1 MVNGHLDVTR
11 QNGKEPMSQKRKAGG
26 KKQTSRKAGTG
37 KKSTRKTGKRKTTAK
52 RKATGRQ
59 SASGASSRKRSKRG
73 AGKRSW
79 FSRVFR
85 LGLLLAGVG
94 LGLLIPWTLWLNHL
108 VTTEFEGRKWDL
120 PSRVYARPLELY
132 EGLRLTAAELETE
145 LQAAGYRK
153 LERAEREGTWSGSGG
168 RYLVFRRGFRFD
180 DGLQEPLKLQLRLE
194 GGVVSRLS
202 SPAGGGDLGLVRL
215 DPAEVASIYPL
226 HDEDR
231 TLVSLKDAPELLV
244 TGLQAVEDRN
254 FKHHLGVDPRGI
266 ARAAWAN
273 LRAGG
278 TVQGGST
285 LTQQLVK
292 NYYLSNEQTLPRKV
306 NEALMAL
313 LLEHHYSKADILEA
327 YLNEVFLGQQGNHAI
342 HGFGRASE
350 YYFGQPLG
358 QLEPH
363 QVALLVGMVK
373 GASLYHPRR
382 NPDNARARRNQV
394 LAVFAETGL
403 LTADEAA
410 GYQARPLDVTPR
422 PRFTGNR
429 YPAFLDLVRDQLQRD
444 YREADLRTEGLRI
457 FTTLAP
463 GEQAAAE
470 QAMREGMD
478 ELTQRGL
485 PSDLQGALVLA
496 DVVSG
501 EVRAVVGDRNPN
513 ARGFNRA
520 LNARRQVGSVIKPVV
535 FLSALEHPERYSW
548 LSDIEDEPITLRQA
562 DGSLWSP
569 ANYDNRSHGRV
580 TLLEALTRSYNQAT
594 VRLGVSIG
602 LPEFIDKLEQLG
614 VTRAIPAVPST
625 LLGAVELTPLEVAQ
639 LYQPLAASGYGV
651 PLRSVTAVQTPG
663 GETLKRYPLR
673 LRPLERRDAVA
684 VLNFGMTRVVT
695 EGTASAL
702 PALLGSSVAVAGKTG
717 TTNERRD
724 SWFVGYTRDR
734 LAVAWVGLDDNR
746 PAGVTGSNAAMRVW
760 ARLFRQLPLEPV
772 VLDMPE
778 GAYWTWV
785 DRGEAALSA
794 EGCPNASQMPFV
806 AGSEPS
812 ERTACLERQTDN
824 ESFWSKFFD

>member
-1 MVNGHLDVTR
+1 
-11 QNGKEPMSQKRKAGG
+11 MSQKRKAGG
-26 KKQTSRKAGTG
+26 KK
-37 KKSTRKTGKRKTTAK
+37 
-52 RKATGRQ
+52 
-59 SASGASSRKRSKRG
+59 
-73 AGKRSW
+73 AGKRTAKKTAGKPRKTQRQRAARSSPGKGSRGKANKRSW
-79 FSRVFR
+79 LGRLFR
-85 LGLLLAGVG
+85 LGLLVTGVG
-94 LGLLIPWTLWLNHL
+94 LGLLLPWLLWLNHL

-132 EGLRLTAAELETE
+132 EGLRLTPANLETE

-153 LERAEREGTWSGSGG
+153 LDRADREGTWSGGAGS
-168 RYLVFRRGFRFD
+168 YTVFRRGFRFD
-180 DGLQEPLKLQLRLE
+180 DGRQEALKLQLRLE
-194 GGVVSRLS
+194 AGVVSRLS
-202 SPAGGGDLGLVRL
+202 SPAGGGDLGLIRL
-215 DPAEVASIYPL
+215 DPAEIASIYPL

-231 TLVSLKDAPELLV
+231 TLISLQDAPELLV

-254 FKHHLGVDPRGI
+254 FKHHLGIDPRGI

-273 LRAGG
+273 LRAGS

-292 NYYLSNEQTLPRKV
+292 NYYLSNEQTLPRKA

-313 LLEHHYSKADILEA
+313 LLEWHYSKAAILEA

-382 NPDNARARRNQV
+382 NPENARARRNQV
-394 LAVFAETGL
+394 LSVFAETGL
-403 LTADEAA
+403 LTDEEAQA
-410 GYQARPLDVTPR
+410 YQARSLDVTPR
-422 PRFTGNR
+422 PGFTGNR

-444 YREADLRTEGLRI
+444 YRESDLRTEGLRI

-463 GEQAAAE
+463 TEQAAAE
-470 QAMREGMD
+470 RAMIEGMA

-485 PSDLQGALVLA
+485 PADLQGALVMA

-501 EVRAVVGDRNPN
+501 EVRAVVGDRKPG

-535 FLSALEHPERYSW
+535 YLSALEHPERYSW
-548 LSDIEDEPITLRQA
+548 LSEIEDEPISLRQA

-569 ANYDNRSHGRV
+569 ANYDNQSHGV
-580 TLLEALTRSYNQAT
+580 VSLLEALTRSYNQAT

-602 LPEFIDKLEQLG
+602 LPEFMDKLDQLG
-614 VTRAIPAVPST
+614 VRRDIPAVPAT
-625 LLGAVELTPLEVAQ
+625 LLGAVELTPFEVAQ
-639 LYQPLAASGYGV
+639 LYQPLAASGYSV
-651 PLRSVTAVQTPG
+651 PLRAVTAVQTPG

-684 VLNFGMTRVVT
+684 VLNYGMTQVVA

-702 PALLGSSVAVAGKTG
+702 PGLLGSPVAVAGKTG

-760 ARLFRQLPLEPV
+760 ARLFRQLPLDPV

-778 GAYWTWV
+778 GAFWTWV
-785 DRGEAALSA
+785 DRNEVALSA
-794 EGCPNASQMPFV
+794 EGCPGAVQMPFV
-806 AGSEPS
+806 AGSEP
-812 ERTACLERQTDN
+812 EHRTSCLERNNDN